1 MFLMATYFRV
11 HPDKSNRDLFADG
24 SKLYNADLVE
34 VEPEEVHGND
44 ILVCATPEEFDTI
57 LAARQ

>member
-1 MFLMATYFRV
+1 MSTYFRV
-11 HPDKSNRDLFADG
+11 HPDKSNRDIFDED
-24 SKLYNADLVE
+24 SRLYNADLEE

-44 ILVCATPEEFDTI
+44 ILVCATPEEFNTI